1 MFLQSDVEAVAL
13 RMKEAFLLYGKGKLS
28 VFQDQ
33 VGEGW
38 LSENPFGVRSD
49 WECHVLDRG
58 DPMFRL
64 MLSKSTT
71 INEAHLEP

>member
-1 MFLQSDVEAVAL
+1 
-13 RMKEAFLLYGKGKLS
+13 MKEAFLLYGKGKLA
-28 VFQDQ
+28 VFQEQ

-49 WECHVLDRG
+49 WERHVLDRG
-58 DPMFRL
+58 EPMFRL

-71 INEAHLEP
+71 TKSFKPDNLSLLLLSTNEAH